1 MLTLKDLDF
10 TDLLVLPDGAYLKG
24 MPRQGHRLL
33 SVAQELPAFDAQAF
47 AAQCSNAQ
55 CKKLIRLPENE
66 KYDLSVRVTFDEV
79 SFRATPI
86 MTAADGDGELTW
98 IARRLPATVPTL
110 KELKFPPNY
119 TDWLL
124 RPEHT
129 KGLILFLG
137 DQASGKTWSA
147 SALLAERLA
156 LWGGHAIT
164 FEDPPELPLN
174 GRWGKYGHCFQTEFC
189 GDFETKVKSVKNLGS
204 PNILFVGQIRD
215 KNAAYNTLK
224 LALGAGETL
233 VIATLHGLDI
243 HSGLE
248 NFIADAAQIGGTDWS
263 YNTLANVILA
273 VFHQEISRNID
284 EDIQM
289 NLRKA
294 LLVPFGTNSAG
305 EQVGEKI
312 RSAIR
317 TKNMKLN
324 ELINI
329 QMTKIK
335 NSPKGVIGF

>member
-1 MLTLKDLDF
+1 MTTLKDIDF
-10 TDLLVLPDGAYLKG
+10 TDLLVLSDGAYLKG
-24 MPRQGHRLL
+24 IPRQGHRLL
-33 SVAQELPAFDAQAF
+33 NVREKLPTFDAQAF
-47 AAQCSNAQ
+47 AAQCNNALS
-55 CKKLIRLPENE
+55 KKIVRLPDELF
-66 KYDLSVRVTFDEV
+66 DLSVRVTFDGV
-79 SFRATPI
+79 AFRATPI
-86 MTAADGDGELTW
+86 MTTADGDGELTW
-98 IARRLPATVPTL
+98 IARRLPMEVPTL
-110 KELKFPPNY
+110 KDLKFPVNY
-119 TDWLL
+119 ADWLL

-164 FEDPPELPLN
+164 FEDPPELPLH
-174 GRWGKYGHCFQTEFC
+174 GQWGNYGFCFQTEFC
-189 GDFETKVKSVKNLGS
+189 GDFEKKVKSVKNLGS

-224 LALGAGETL
+224 LALSAGETL

-248 NFIADAAQIGGTDWS
+248 NFIADAAQSGGLEWS
-263 YNTLANVILA
+263 YNTLANVLLA
-273 VFHQEISRNID
+273 VFHQDISRNVN
-284 EDIQM
+284 EDVQM
-289 NLRKA
+289 NLKKA
-294 LLVPFGTNSAG
+294 LLIPFDTHANG

-324 ELINI
+324 EIMNI
-329 QMTKIK
+329 QMSKIK
-335 NSPKGVIGF
+335 NSPKGAITF